1 MRIEP
6 LGVEGAYAITP
17 VQHPDSRGSF
27 LEWYRADLFAEVT
40 GHPVRL
46 EQANTSVSARG
57 TVRGVHFA
65 DTPPG
70 QAKYVTCLRGAI
82 LDFVIDVR
90 VGSPTFGQHR
100 VVRLDDVHRRGVY
113 LAEGL
118 GHAICALED
127 HSTLLYLCSERYN
140 PGAERAISP
149 LDPDLQLE
157 LPFGR
162 GELILSDKDAG
173 APALAELAAAG
184 ALPDY
189 DSCVLWYSKLKT
201 EGV

>member
-6 LGVEGAYAITP
+6 LGIDGAYTITP
-17 VQHPDSRGSF
+17 VQHPDSRGAF
-27 LEWYRADLFAEVT
+27 LEWYRDDLFTRVA

-46 EQANTSVSARG
+46 RQANTSVSARG

-70 QAKYVTCLRGAI
+70 QAKYVTCQRGAV

-100 VVRLDDVHRRGVY
+100 IVRLDDVDRRGVY

-127 HSTLLYLCSERYN
+127 HTTLLYLVSERYD
-140 PGAERAISP
+140 PAAERVLSP
-149 LDPDLQLE
+149 LDPDLQLD

-162 GELILSDKDAG
+162 GELILSDKDAA
-173 APALAELAAAG
+173 APTLAELAAAG

-189 DSCVLWYSKLKT
+189 ASCVRWYSELKT